1 MIDLKEKIYIHSE
14 NDKIIQI
21 EELKNIVYL
30 ESDKRKTIV
39 YCCNGNQFLV
49 NKCLSFME
57 EKLPDENFF
66 KIHKSF
72 IINIDYLKSINYK
85 GDKIVILKNNIKLQI
100 ACRKYSEFKR
110 FLKEK
115 YPLFQ

>member
-1 MIDLKEKIYIHSE
+1 MIDLKEKLYIHSE

-21 EELKNIVYL
+21 EEIKNIVYL
-30 ESDKRKTIV
+30 ESDKRKTKV
-39 YCCNGNQFLV
+39 YCSNGNQILV

-85 GDKIVILKNNIKLQI
+85 DEKIVILKNNIKLHI
-100 ACRKYSEFKR
+100 ACRKFTELKK

-115 YPLFQ
+115 YAILQ